1 MKKRTRNIILILSAT
16 LVICCGIAGL
26 LYHMAFGPSV
36 NHFSKEDLDIYI
48 YPEDSYEDVLSQIDS
63 SIRYKSVFDLL
74 AKYKKYNE
82 SVKPGHYKIPGE
94 TNNNELINRLIS
106 GNQQPVTVNFNS
118 LRTLEYLSV
127 VLSMQL
133 EPDSAEFDHFFHD
146 TVALLDMGIHPDSIF
161 FFLLPDTYEFYWTAT
176 PKEFM
181 LRMKK
186 ESSKYWESRKSLAEK
201 KGLSPWE
208 VVTLAAIVEKETLKD
223 DEKATI
229 AGVYLNRL
237 NKRMR
242 LQADPTVVYATG
254 DFSLRRVL
262 KKHTQMDHP
271 YNTYQNYGL
280 PPGPICVP
288 SKASV
293 EAVLNAEDH
302 KYIYFCAK
310 EDMSGYHSF
319 AKTYTQHLINARR
332 FQRELNKRGI
342 K

>member
-1 MKKRTRNIILILSAT
+1 
-16 LVICCGIAGL
+16 
-26 LYHMAFGPSV
+26 
-36 NHFSKEDLDIYI
+36 
-48 YPEDSYEDVLSQIDS
+48 
-63 SIRYKSVFDLL
+63 
-74 AKYKKYNE
+74 
-82 SVKPGHYKIPGE
+82 
-94 TNNNELINRLIS
+94 
-106 GNQQPVTVNFNS
+106 
-118 LRTLEYLSV
+118 
-127 VLSMQL
+127 
-133 EPDSAEFDHFFHD
+133 
-146 TVALLDMGIHPDSIF
+146 
-161 FFLLPDTYEFYWTAT
+161 
-176 PKEFM
+176 M

-237 NKRMR
+237 NKNMR

-271 YNTYQNYGL
+271 YNTYRNYGL

-288 SKASV
+288 SKASI

-302 KYIYFCAK
+302 KYLYFCAK